1 MNRLI
6 NFSNRMFITEIFLEK
21 VKTTKTI
28 IRLIKDVTRE
38 DGKYF
43 IFKNSAGKVEKAMTP
58 KERGNINANSSSSS
72 SERKQAR
79 IHPNSK
85 LIIKIRNKDKNELS
99 RIIN

>member
-1 MNRLI
+1 M
-6 NFSNRMFITEIFLEK
+6 EIFWEK
-21 VKTTKTI
+21 VKTTRTI
-28 IRLIKDVTRE
+28 NKLIKAVKRE

-43 IFKNSAGKVEKAMTP
+43 IFKNSAGKVEKAMTL

-72 SERKQAR
+72 SERKQAK

-85 LIIKIRNKDKNELS
+85 LIVKIRNKDKNEFS